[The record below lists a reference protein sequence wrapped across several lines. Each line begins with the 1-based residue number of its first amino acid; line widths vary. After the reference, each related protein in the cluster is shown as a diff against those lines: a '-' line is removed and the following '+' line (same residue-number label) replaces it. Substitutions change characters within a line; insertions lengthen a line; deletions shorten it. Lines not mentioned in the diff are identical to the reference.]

1 METFADSIGRLYWQV
16 SSIFDFALTNWT
28 ITFVAL
34 LLMIRW
40 AGNERRRSA
49 RV

>member
-1 METFADSIGRLYWQV
+1 METFVVSIGRLYWEFN
-16 SSIFDFALTNWT
+16 SIFDFALTNWT

-40 AGNERRRSA
+40 AGNERRRSE

>member
-1 METFADSIGRLYWQV
+1 MEIFAASIGRLYWEL
-16 SSIFDFALTNWT
+16 SSIFEFALRNWA

-40 AGNERRRSA
+40 AGNERRRSE